1 MATEFKS
8 EIITVDELKEKILGA
23 PINPKPKCET
33 LWYIFGWSSYISD
46 HLADPPLQNHSRYN
60 SFLIS
65 LEDGQAKLRGKKLPQ
80 HTLFVPR
87 AGIRLLKEGHE
98 NRPVAAADF
107 RIEKINFDN
116 IYKGLKIYLSR
127 VELEERMRIQ
137 TSWDNLRQKLE
148 GLPRRSSTLE
158 MMDITRFP
166 ELTETSPEIPDY
178 LSRDENTPEL
188 LGDLF
193 PEEIDEGNIE
203 DEITVNMDVCIYTD
217 KVEGRPWVGR
227 VVELLENRKFKLQWF
242 SRKTKRSKVFTAMV
256 KSDGSPYLH
265 ELDYETVMFWMIS
278 EPQSR
283 TSGSFSLSPYW
294 LETINKEYEEYDSNN
309 ADK

>member
-1 MATEFKS
+1 
-8 EIITVDELKEKILGA
+8 
-23 PINPKPKCET
+23 
-33 LWYIFGWSSYISD
+33 
-46 HLADPPLQNHSRYN
+46 
-60 SFLIS
+60 
-65 LEDGQAKLRGKKLPQ
+65 
-80 HTLFVPR
+80 
-87 AGIRLLKEGHE
+87 
-98 NRPVAAADF
+98 
-107 RIEKINFDN
+107 
-116 IYKGLKIYLSR
+116 
-127 VELEERMRIQ
+127 MRIQ